1 MPHVVCPRQCVA
13 IHIWAID
20 DNEGC
25 NGARIDSLAVRTVAE
40 GGGGRGRNQT
50 TQQSTV
56 LSMKKNDKQCQVVRG
71 GRWRCS
77 LPLLLLWGPLIDRP
91 GSATVDDGVEANET
105 IGRSNNQP
113 WGVVEKEG
121 DDCGVVLLEVVC
133 PENTTMNNCWWTTQ
147 QLRRGETTIQQ
158 PR

>member
-1 MPHVVCPRQCVA
+1 M
-13 IHIWAID
+13 
-20 DNEGC
+20 
-25 NGARIDSLAVRTVAE
+25 L
-40 GGGGRGRNQT
+40 
-50 TQQSTV
+50 
-56 LSMKKNDKQCQVVRG
+56 
-71 GRWRCS
+71 RCS
-77 LPLLLLWGPLIDRP
+77 LPLLLPWGPLIDRP

-113 WGVVEKEG
+113 GGMVEKEG

-147 QLRRGETTIQQ
+147 QSRRGETTIQQ